1 MEQLPSSLTYSAS
14 KQSLRLNRFQVRPTS
29 SSSGGPS
36 TVFRF
41 NLPSKS
47 LVDLSS
53 FSVAFDLTLSGLV
66 DTADGE
72 FANASLPWGHRL
84 FSSVKVYVGGQL
96 VSGGLSNHYDILASA
111 LAKASAG
118 EDWVLS
124 RLNEHALELIENRDD
139 INSITV
145 RPGATSKSA
154 SYIVSDFLGAFRGNG
169 GGRSIIDTSLW
180 GDIVIELVTNTESC
194 IKQNKAGAGATSIT
208 SNISYTLS
216 NVEAYVNCIT
226 QTTPLYIKLITMLL
240 DEKEA
245 QIRFPYQNFVTT
257 ISGSG
262 SNARF
267 QVNSNSIDMM
277 VICPLSQNFNALH
290 AAAGAANIDP
300 QTQLNCTRYRFD
312 SGKTAVTPAD
322 SKGCA
327 MQIQIGSD
335 TFPKLPIDNGLHV
348 SNITQD
354 ALFSNSLYSQN
365 LLFNDV
371 TGGASKYSR
380 NSFLNE
386 NFVWINGF
394 CDSEG
399 WSSKVLTGVDSASQN
414 LDIVINTSAIAANGS
429 LFMAALTTSMLVF
442 DTKSGIVSVVP

>member
-1 MEQLPSSLTYSAS
+1 MEQLPASLTYSAS

-36 TVFRF
+36 TTFRF

-53 FSVAFDLTLSGLV
+53 FSVAFDLTISGLV
-66 DTADGE
+66 DTGDAN

-84 FSSVKVYVGGQL
+84 FSSIKVYVGGLL

-111 LAKASAG
+111 LAKASGG

-124 RLNEHALELIENRDD
+124 RLNEHALELIANRDD
-139 INSITV
+139 INSIET
-145 RPGATSKSA
+145 RPGAASKSA

-169 GGRSIIDTSLW
+169 AGRSIIDTSLW
-180 GDIVIELVTNTESC
+180 GDIVIELVTSTEAS
-194 IKQNKAGAGATSIT
+194 IKQNRNTATTADIT
-208 SNISYTLS
+208 FNLS

-290 AAAGAANIDP
+290 GTAGAANITP
-300 QTQLNCTRYRFD
+300 ASELNCTRYRFD
-312 SGKTAVTPAD
+312 SGKTAATPAG

-371 TGGASKYSR
+371 AASAVKYSR
-380 NSFLNE
+380 EAFLNE

-414 LDIVINTSAIAANGS
+414 LDIVVNTSAIAANGS

>member
-1 MEQLPSSLTYSAS
+1 MEQLPASLTYSAS

-36 TVFRF
+36 TTFRF

-53 FSVAFDLTLSGLV
+53 FSIAFDCTLSGLV
-66 DTADGE
+66 NDAVN

-124 RLNEHALELIENRDD
+124 RMNEHALELIANRDD
-139 INSITV
+139 MNAITANN
-145 RPGATSKSA
+145 GATSKSA

-169 GGRSIIDTSLW
+169 AGRSVIDTSLW
-180 GDIVIELVTNTESC
+180 GDIVIEVVTSTEAS
-194 IKQNKAGAGATSIT
+194 IKQVKGGTGVTTAIT
-208 SNISYTLS
+208 YNLS

-277 VICPLSQNFNALH
+277 VVCPLSENYNSLH
-290 AAAGAANIDP
+290 GTAGVSNIDP
-300 QTQLNCTRYRFD
+300 STQLNCTRYRFD
-312 SGKTAVTPAD
+312 SGKTATTPAD

-371 TGGASKYSR
+371 DANASKYSR
-380 NSFLNE
+380 NAFLNE

-394 CDSEG
+394 CDAEG
-399 WSSKVLTGVDSASQN
+399 WSTKVLTGVDSASQN
-414 LDIVINTSAIAANGS
+414 LDIIVNTSAIGANGS
-429 LFMAALTTSMLVF
+429 LFMGALTTSMLVF
-442 DTKSGIVSVVP
+442 DTKTGVVSVVP